1 MWFTSVITLWFV
13 EIPSSIDNARQTIA
27 KISITED
34 GTDSAT
40 LEMEI
45 SSWGIYINTWILQEQ
60 YNFLGNVLWIDD
72 NGNLVYVS
80 SDSLVVSWAGGG
92 VWGWDGLWTGGNDIY
107 PIGTGKVG
115 IGIVPTSGK
124 VHIKGISETELYL
137 QENTAGSWANINFKN
152 TVNTRMMWWV
162 SNRFYLWLDNVAF
175 INIDTGGKV
184 AIGPMF
190 ATVPLQVSG
199 SIIWGKTNN
208 TITNSPDG
216 SILWGSENSLSGGKN
231 FSILAGEGN
240 HIISDNTSG
249 PDNANSIL
257 WGGWNTIHT
266 NKWWWNHIVGW
277 SYNIIGSGNQIINS
291 SIWWG
296 KDNKI
301 YSSWNFIW
309 WGDGNTITSWSNYST
324 IAGGRNNSI
333 NNWSD
338 YSFVGGIKAVA
349 IHDNSFVRNTDLVN
363 SFTTTK
369 IKTFI
374 INAPNGVW
382 IRTNNPQGD
391 LHVAGSGVI
400 VFEPQVNNP
409 QDVSGRSLCTTT
421 GSVAYTET
429 GNKLCYCDGTQ
440 RLYVDDNSNCLF

>member
-216 SILWGSENSLSGGKN
+216 SILWGSENSLSGGEN

-240 HIISDNTSG
+240 RIISKDSSG
-249 PDNANSIL
+249 RSLNNSIL
-257 WGGWNTIHT
+257 WWQWNSIYT
-266 NKWWWNHIVGW
+266 NGKWQWHDHIVWWQWNSISGEV
-277 SYNIIGSGNQIINS
+277 SYS

-296 KDNKI
+296 NSNKM
-301 YSSWNFIW
+301 YSSYSFIW
-309 WGDGNTITSWSNYST
+309 WWERNKIGPESNYSV
-324 IAGGRNNSI
+324 IVWWRWNSISWAQYSFAGGVNAKVNNS
-333 NNWSD
+333 
-338 YSFVGGIKAVA
+338 YSFVW
-349 IHDNSFVRNTDLVN
+349 NTDDLTSV
-363 SFTTTK
+363 STIK
-369 IKTFI
+369 EKTFI
-374 INAPNGVW
+374 VNAINGIW

-391 LHVAGSGVI
+391 LHVAGSGVV
-400 VFEPQVNNP
+400 VFEPQINNP
-409 QDVSGRSLCTTT
+409 QWIGSGCITT
-421 GSVAYTET
+421 GSVIYTQT
-429 GNKLCYCDGTQ
+429 NNVLCFCNGTWRKLVEDSTK
-440 RLYVDDNSNCLF
+440 NCIL